1 LLYFAEKNY
10 LMAKYLLNT
19 KYIIIINMLRNISQ
33 KLITIVNKDLYI
45 NRNNIIYVGETTA
58 CQ

>member
-1 LLYFAEKNY
+1 
-10 LMAKYLLNT
+10 MTKYLLNT
-19 KYIIIINMLRNISQ
+19 IYIIVINMVPNISR
-33 KLITIVNKDLYI
+33 KLTTIVNKDLYI